1 MCILSH
7 INTYK
12 YVLGASTNINSLSF
26 TYTVY
31 HKLFLLP
38 TVQDKTTV
46 LTPQASNVSFATE
59 LDEFSVKFLR

>member
-12 YVLGASTNINSLSF
+12 YVLGASTNINSLSY

-38 TVQDKTTV
+38 TVQDKTTI
-46 LTPQASNVSFATE
+46 LTAEASNGSFATE
-59 LDEFSVKFLR
+59 VGEFSVKR